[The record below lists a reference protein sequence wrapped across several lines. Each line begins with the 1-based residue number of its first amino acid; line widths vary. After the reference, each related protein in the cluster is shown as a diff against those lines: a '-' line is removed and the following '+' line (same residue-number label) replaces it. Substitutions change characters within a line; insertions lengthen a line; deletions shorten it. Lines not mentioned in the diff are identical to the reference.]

1 MTAEVMAGDLTDP
14 DMMVGETMDGD
25 MEIMM
30 IIGVVMIDIGIEMT
44 DTVDAIGMNAI
55 ERMRIV
61 RNLPLNMGHKDSTS
75 FTTEMCVTFSSLNNP
90 HDALS

>member
-1 MTAEVMAGDLTDP
+1 
-14 DMMVGETMDGD
+14 
-25 MEIMM
+25 
-30 IIGVVMIDIGIEMT
+30 
-44 DTVDAIGMNAI
+44 MNAI